1 MNFLGRDDHNTPSNN
16 KNSLPQTPKEL
27 KIAPNDVREEFSR
40 ELTDII
46 QTSLRPGTTGRKN
59 KTFNRKR

>member
-1 MNFLGRDDHNTPSNN
+1 MGRDDHNSSNAN
-16 KNSLPQTPKEL
+16 KNSLSQTPKEQ
-27 KIAPNDVREEFSR
+27 KIAPGEGRDEFSR

-46 QTSLRPGTTGRKN
+46 QSSLRPGTTGRKN